1 MQSETTAFL
10 FLNIFIYD
18 MVRNSLIENVVR
30 KVILEYSGVSD
41 EIMDIS
47 QEILSLIF
55 QEEKNHDWKMSQV
68 TGDYY
73 KRFSLPIEGTE
84 ISKIVNEVLI
94 RLFYYNPKQMNFE
107 MAKEVYTETGD
118 LKLAFSPMRNG
129 IKIYIPFPGD
139 GQMDEQGVQCL
150 LSYINHEVKHA
161 YQSRKRGGTI
171 INNAY
176 INSVKPMPDIDEKN
190 LVIRIMRGD
199 IRNLYYMFDKDEIDA
214 RLQEI
219 YIQLM
224 NNGGDLSKCN
234 SYKKMAHQEKRYN
247 WLKNELLFPPKDSF
261 EMKYYKKEREVFKME
276 LERMLG
282 DEITPGEFFYHCES
296 GIKRF
301 REHVR
306 RIIGRYRN
314 EYGTPSGSFANYTKN
329 EIPQSGMF
337 KNGGKMEP
345 ELIRKMRRGYNKF
358 RYGLK

>member
-1 MQSETTAFL
+1 
-10 FLNIFIYD
+10 

-47 QEILSLIF
+47 KKIMSLIF
-55 QEEKNHDWKMSQV
+55 SEEKKYEWKMSTI

-73 KRFSLPIEGTE
+73 KKFYLPIKGTN
-84 ISKIVNEVLI
+84 IFNVVNEVSI
-94 RLFYYNPKQMNFE
+94 KLFYYNPKNMNFE

-118 LKLAFSPMRNG
+118 INLAFSPSREA
-129 IKIYIPFPGD
+129 IKLYIPFPSG
-139 GQMDEQGVQCL
+139 GTMDEYGINYL
-150 LSYINHEVKHA
+150 ISSINHEVKHA
-161 YQSRKRGGTI
+161 YQHRMRGRTI
-171 INNAY
+171 IPSAY
-176 INSVKPMPDIDEKN
+176 SNSVKPIRYNKDEEYDEKE
-190 LVIRIMRGD
+190 LALRVMRRD
-199 IRNLYYMFDKDEIDA
+199 IKNLYYLYDKDEIDA

-219 YIQLM
+219 YIGLTQ
-224 NNGGDLSKCN
+224 NGGDLEKVKVYN
-234 SYKKMAHQEKRYN
+234 KMINAEKDYY
-247 WLKNELLFPPKDSF
+247 WIKNRILFPKDSF
-261 EMKYYKKEREVFKME
+261 HIRYYERERSLFRQE
-276 LERMLG
+276 LKNMLG

-306 RIIGRYRN
+306 RVIGRYRN